1 MYKIAV
7 IGDYDSIY
15 GFATLGLSICPVK
28 TREDARKKLKQLAD
42 GQYGII
48 YITEAVAA
56 QIEEEIEQYR
66 ENTLPAI
73 IQIPGVSGNTG
84 AGKFV
89 QINFYWLPGRQ
100 CQCRSP
106 KRQRLCRLPP
116 ERPCVQPCLCLLRRR
131 LQ

>member
-28 TREDARKKLKQLAD
+28 TREEAKKKLDQLAA
-42 GQYGII
+42 GKYGII

-56 QIEEEIEQYR
+56 ELKEEIEKYQ
-66 ENTLPAI
+66 EQTLPAI

-84 AGKFV
+84 AGVDGVKKTVEQAVGSDILFS
-89 QINFYWLPGRQ
+89 Q
-100 CQCRSP
+100 
-106 KRQRLCRLPP
+106 
-116 ERPCVQPCLCLLRRR
+116 E
-131 LQ
+131 

>member
-66 ENTLPAI
+66 ENMLPAI

-84 AGKFV
+84 AVILLVLVVG
-89 QINFYWLPGRQ
+89 INTLSGMIAR
-100 CQCRSP
+100 
-106 KRQRLCRLPP
+106 KLTKA
-116 ERPCVQPCLCLLRRR
+116 
-131 LQ
+131 

>member
-28 TREDARKKLKQLAD
+28 TTEEARDKLRQLA
-42 GQYGII
+42 GGKYGII

-56 QIEEEIEQYR
+56 EIKDEIAEYQEQ
-66 ENTLPAI
+66 TTPAI

-84 AGKFV
+84 AGVEGVKKTV
-89 QINFYWLPGRQ
+89 EQAVGSDKIGRAH
-100 CQCRSP
+100 
-106 KRQRLCRLPP
+106 
-116 ERPCVQPCLCLLRRR
+116 V
-131 LQ
+131 